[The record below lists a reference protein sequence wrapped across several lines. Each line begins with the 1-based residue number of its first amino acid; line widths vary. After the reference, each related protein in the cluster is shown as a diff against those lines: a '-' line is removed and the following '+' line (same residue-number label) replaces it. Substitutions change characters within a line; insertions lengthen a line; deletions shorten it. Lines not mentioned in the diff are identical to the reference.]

1 MKQPGPGDTP
11 SVASAAPV
19 SAPRPVV
26 FAVRLMYAGA
36 ALSAAGLI
44 TSLLLTRGLRAA
56 IIAASKGH
64 HLSAAQVTA
73 REHAII
79 GSAIISGLV
88 GIGLWLLMAWANGRG
103 QSWARI
109 VATVL
114 CAINTL
120 GLVFSLTVAHT
131 AAGLLLTIAI
141 WLAGVG
147 AVILLWQR
155 ESSSYFAATPLGTGA
170 VGPGRRLPRSGGG
183 GGGVA
188 RG

>member
-1 MKQPGPGDTP
+1 MKEPIPAGDADAVRIP
-11 SVASAAPV
+11 
-19 SAPRPVV
+19 APRPVV
-26 FAVRLMYAGA
+26 LAVRLMYLGA

-44 TSLLLTRGLRAA
+44 SSLLLTRGLREA
-56 IIAASKGH
+56 IIATSKV
-64 HLSAAQVTA
+64 HLTPAQVST

-79 GSAIISGLV
+79 GSAIVSGLV

-114 CAINTL
+114 CGINTL

-131 AAGLLLTIAI
+131 AAGLLLSIAI

-155 ESSSYFAATPLGTGA
+155 ESSSYFAVQPLR
-170 VGPGRRLPRSGGG
+170 PPRQ
-183 GGGVA
+183 
-188 RG
+188 RP